1 MKKPLIIS
9 IKSAAQEKQ
18 EKEQAK
24 SKPTWAQ
31 RRHARWL
38 KSPRLVSGN

>member
-31 RRHARWL
+31 LRTDRWR
-38 KSPRLVSGN
+38 KSPRFVSGN